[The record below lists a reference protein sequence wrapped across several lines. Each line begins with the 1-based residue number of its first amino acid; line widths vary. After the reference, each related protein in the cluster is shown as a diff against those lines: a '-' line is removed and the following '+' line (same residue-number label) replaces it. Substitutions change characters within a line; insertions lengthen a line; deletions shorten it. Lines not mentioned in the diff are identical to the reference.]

1 MIKKYTENNCTIAI
15 WEIKETIN
23 KKNSTTNNLE
33 FADIKTEK
41 RKKEYLASR
50 FLLQLIDPEAKIS
63 YNSFGAPQLDNKQFI
78 SISHSKNI
86 VAIIVSKY
94 KVGLD
99 VENITEKP
107 LKLASK
113 FISKNKWKSIS
124 KEKATLIWCCKEAI
138 FKWHQK
144 GGVDFKKDISIN
156 AFKLKNNGSIIA
168 KFKRKKYTL
177 HYKKIDTHFLVYVC
191 K

>member
-41 RKKEYLASR
+41 RKREYLASR

-99 VENITEKP
+99 VE
-107 LKLASK
+107 
-113 FISKNKWKSIS
+113 
-124 KEKATLIWCCKEAI
+124 KEK
-138 FKWHQK
+138 
-144 GGVDFKKDISIN
+144 
-156 AFKLKNNGSIIA
+156 
-168 KFKRKKYTL
+168 
-177 HYKKIDTHFLVYVC
+177 
-191 K
+191 